1 MTALRLPALSQRIER
16 LSLDPAAI
24 NAPLVRL
31 ARPLLNRIGWQPVI
45 RFSVTPDLIDA
56 LKDAARKA
64 PEGPERLAE
73 ILPRATD
80 ELESNVL
87 AVERASVINRRVLLP
102 QAAWLRRLHDL
113 LARAWRLHEDAVS
126 HQERHLLAEAELI
139 AVLPPL
145 AVRHAPA
152 SEDPSTPDRPGNP
165 STMPLAADA
174 SPLVDLQLALVDRLV
189 EAARAEGEF
198 LERRRRLLEGARRAL
213 LDAATAMPLEV
224 DGVELRQR
232 YIAAQISRLDRI
244 EAAGVVGGVRLLH
257 QIRQATDRGDAVRV
271 SAGLWAAYEVA
282 CSRQDERAAELASKA
297 LNRLWGDE
305 QPRASGHIEASLRV
319 SADELLGPPV
329 IEAILRGYQVART
342 PGHFKT
348 KWAEIRQ
355 KVDRYLEPGAELA
368 TLRSILAVDGC
379 FEVGGVLAPTRVEEQ
394 IRRWVAVRF
403 PTAQLALMPAQD
415 ITDLRDAV
423 VEDPRTLLYS
433 LATGR
438 LLARRFLRE
447 ETTTRRRT
455 VLQGE
460 VRVFLLDGS
469 GSMIGHRARVR
480 DAILLAE
487 LATLAHRAREHGRQS
502 RVALYFQYFSD
513 TLEPAIKVDSA
524 RAALDAIEH
533 VTATMRQGGTNL
545 QAALLAS
552 YDQILRARAEDPDLV
567 RAQIVLITDGE
578 APIDEGQIDALR
590 AGLEGLPVGISVIAL
605 GEENEMLRALV
616 ARQRSRGERAFY
628 HHLPDPVLRDIEAGT
643 LDGGPALHLPASLL
657 QGKSAVERAEE
668 LSSTLSGLLDEMIS
682 LERQQ
687 DDHAMERALHQTAGL
702 EAAGLTLDALGERE
716 RARLEEL
723 HQDRRALGAR
733 FDRWF
738 PSLSPATAPPPGA
751 PATAPPTATS
761 PSRAPAQAPAPPQ
774 ARTPGTLPIQDE
786 QERSRVEQIA
796 VILAAIAD
804 LLELGGTELSK
815 QRDAIEVLEHLL
827 PQASLTPAIYHATLL
842 KHRAHLAPALTTI
855 RTLVRPPRTH

>member
-113 LARAWRLHEDAVS
+113 LARAWRLHEDAAS
-126 HQERHLLAEAELI
+126 HQERHLLAEADLI

-145 AVRHAPA
+145 AVRHAPD
-152 SEDPSTPDRPGNP
+152 DPSTPDRPGN
-165 STMPLAADA
+165 SATTPLSADA

-271 SAGLWAAYEVA
+271 SAGLCAAYEVA
-282 CSRQDERAAELASKA
+282 CSRQDERAAELASQA
-297 LNRLWGDE
+297 LRRLWGDE

-319 SADELLGPPV
+319 SADELLGPRV
-329 IEAILRGYQVART
+329 IEAILRGYQVARI

-403 PTAQLALMPAQD
+403 PTTQLALMPAQD

-469 GSMIGHRARVR
+469 GSMIGHRARIR

-487 LATLAHRAREHGRQS
+487 LATLAHRASEHGRQS

-578 APIDEGQIDALR
+578 APIDEAQIDALR

-657 QGKSAVERAEE
+657 QGKSAGERAEE

-687 DDHAMERALHQTAGL
+687 DDHAMERSLHQTAGL
-702 EAAGLTLDALGERE
+702 EAAGLSLDTLGERE

-738 PSLSPATAPPPGA
+738 PPLTST
-751 PATAPPTATS
+751 TAPPT
-761 PSRAPAQAPAPPQ
+761 
-774 ARTPGTLPIQDE
+774 LQDD
-786 QERSRVEQIA
+786 QERSRVERIA

-842 KHRAHLAPALTTI
+842 EHRAHLAPALSTI